1 MSLCYEVAIFKVE
14 KQHIPRV
21 IELSLLVFNEI
32 NADQPVITSYDILQ
46 KTDTIEELC
55 WQLTW
60 VNEEAVK
67 LTAVKWSTFP
77 SAKELESLVGEKIY
91 YGHFLSM
98 L

>member
-32 NADQPVITSYDILQ
+32 NADQPVLTSYEILQ

-60 VNEEAVK
+60 INEDAVK
-67 LTAVKWSTFP
+67 LTAAKWPSFTST
-77 SAKELESLVGEKIY
+77 KELESLVGEKIY

>member
-1 MSLCYEVAIFKVE
+1 MSLCSEVAIFKVAKE
-14 KQHIPRV
+14 NLPRV

-32 NADQPVITSYDILQ
+32 NAEQPMITSYDILQ
-46 KTDTIEELC
+46 KNDMEDELC

-67 LTAVKWSTFP
+67 LTAAKWPSFKST
-77 SAKELESLVGEKIY
+77 KELESLVGEKIY